1 MSPAAA
7 RADLAAY
14 DALPPSLR
22 AVLRALPANR
32 SAESVLQ
39 ALAEDM
45 SEEQLLTVL
54 AERSAEPAPQPD
66 PCRHPRFGRRG
77 YRP

>member
-1 MSPAAA
+1 MTTAAA

-22 AVLRALPANR
+22 AALRTLPANR
-32 SAESVLQ
+32 SAEALLQ

-45 SEEQLLTVL
+45 SEEQLLTML
-54 AERSAEPAPQPD
+54 AERSSEPAP
-66 PCRHPRFGRRG
+66 
-77 YRP
+77 

>member
-1 MSPAAA
+1 MTPAAA

-22 AVLRALPANR
+22 AALRTLPANR
-32 SAESVLQ
+32 SAEAVLR

-45 SEEQLLTVL
+45 SEEQLLMML
-54 AERSAEPAPQPD
+54 AERLSEPAP
-66 PCRHPRFGRRG
+66 
-77 YRP
+77 

>member
-1 MSPAAA
+1 MTPAAA

-22 AVLRALPANR
+22 AALRALPANR
-32 SAESVLQ
+32 SAEAVLH

-45 SEEQLLTVL
+45 SEEQLLAAL
-54 AERSAEPAPQPD
+54 AERSAGSAP
-66 PCRHPRFGRRG
+66 
-77 YRP
+77 